1 MPLKTRFIVL
11 LLAVGHGSVSNLEA
25 WPSEAGA
32 AVHAEM
38 GNVAYHFTEGVSVR
52 IVRLSGALE
61 PTTAGGWPV
70 LDHANSF
77 NIRVDSSR
85 ILVLPSD
92 LAGVLNAYVF
102 SAKDDPL
109 KDISI
114 GVEKG
119 RLKLKGKLQNKGDI
133 PFEVLASLSANGDGR
148 VRLHTE
154 KVRALHLPLKGLM
167 ELFGIAIDDLI
178 TNGKV
183 RGLEAEKDDL
193 LLTLEQVLPPPR
205 LEGPVT
211 DIHIEGG
218 YIVTVIGKAD
228 KAKAQSGNF
237 IAFKGNQLQFG
248 NLLMSDADLTIADLD
263 PSDPLDFFLERYKD
277 QLVPGYCKITPSFG
291 LRVFMKDFDK
301 LPAKKGAP
309 SRR

>member
-1 MPLKTRFIVL
+1 MRFMIL
-11 LLAVGHGSVSNLEA
+11 LLVAGYGSVSSLGA
-25 WPSEAGA
+25 RPGEAGA
-32 AVHAEM
+32 AVRAEM
-38 GNVAYHFTEGVSVR
+38 RNVTYHFTEGVSVR
-52 IVRLSGALE
+52 IVMLRGALE
-61 PTTAGGWPV
+61 PTTTGGWPV
-70 LDHANSF
+70 LDRADSF

-92 LAGVLNAYVF
+92 LAGVLNTYVF
-102 SAKDDPL
+102 SAKDAPL
-109 KDISI
+109 KGISI

-119 RLKLKGKLQNKGDI
+119 RLKLKGKLHSKGDI

-154 KVRALHLPLKGLM
+154 KVQALHLPVKGLM
-167 ELFGIAIDDLI
+167 ELFGIEINDLI
-178 TNGKV
+178 KNGKV

-193 LLTLEQVLPPPR
+193 LLTLDRVLPPPR

-211 DIHIEGG
+211 DIHIAGE

-228 KAKAQSGNF
+228 KAGGATGNF
-237 IAFKGNQLQFG
+237 MAFKGNQLQFG
-248 NLLMSDADLTIADLD
+248 KLLMNDADLTITDLD

-277 QLVPGYCKITPSFG
+277 QLVPGYSKITPSFG

-301 LPAKKGAP
+301 LPAKKP
-309 SRR
+309 VTSRR